1 MCERCERM
9 WDKHVSDKFLKEEQW
24 KMENSRIDKKIAKLA
39 QQPVSPTGGQVAS
52 DYLNKFRENVSVAR
66 GGHPKFYKI
75 LDEMAILHDKKNT
88 DYSKGLPQG
97 PLGNF
102 IRVSEIKKLYPGFDW
117 DSPFGTCIDYMLK
130 QFDAMMILRAT
141 KNKSQTGEPIAAR
154 LRDVEIYAVIA
165 EIIESEENN
174 AVSKG

>member
-9 WDKHVSDKFLKEEQW
+9 WDKHMSDKFLKREQW
-24 KMENSRIDKKIAKLA
+24 EAENHINHLA

-52 DYLNKFRENVSVAR
+52 DYLNKFKENVPVAGGR
-66 GGHPKFYKI
+66 HPGGHPKFYKI
-75 LDEMAILHDKKNT
+75 LDEMAILHDKKNS

-141 KNKSQTGEPIAAR
+141 KNKSQTGEPVAAR

-174 AVSKG
+174 ENNH